1 MTVTRWQRHR
11 DPGTAGTG
19 AGGRGKETHALDVPG
34 AALVLVCPQ
43 GYVRVFADEGPPMAA
58 LVAAQPE
65 DHAAARSV
73 PLGCLARLLRGF
85 GGTDDAPGA
94 LPA

>member
-1 MTVTRWQRHR
+1 MSRAR
-11 DPGTAGTG
+11 
-19 AGGRGKETHALDVPG
+19 AL
-34 AALVLVCPQ
+34 ALVCPQ

-65 DHAAARSV
+65 DHAAARGV
-73 PLGCLARLLRGF
+73 PLGCLARLLRAF
-85 GGTDDAPGA
+85 GGTDDARGA

>member
-1 MTVTRWQRHR
+1 MSRAR
-11 DPGTAGTG
+11 
-19 AGGRGKETHALDVPG
+19 AL
-34 AALVLVCPQ
+34 ALVCPQ

-65 DHAAARSV
+65 DHAAARGV